1 MKRLVA
7 LSFVLFF
14 ACRALASAAGLPSVA
29 LPALPPPSLNGVI
42 DDSWAKAASLTLDN
56 DFTFRRPATEPAK
69 VLVTQDGSAIYVA
82 FDVTQSAG
90 ITANQ
95 HTNGSSVLNDD
106 YVGVYL
112 NPQGVAGFAYGF
124 FSNPVGTRYQ
134 TSSENSAYAPEWTA
148 VARGKQGGYVV
159 TMRIPLRL
167 IRSGGSRNWRAQ
179 FVHFTVATN
188 SVDVWSYSPVASSV
202 TDATFFGTISGVG
215 VAPAGGKGGAAQNP
229 VRFQPY
235 GLSESTSKENGGST
249 SRVGADFSLPF
260 TPTASFVGT
269 LHPDYSNVE
278 SDQQTIAPTAF
289 ARQYTEIRPFF
300 TQLAS
305 FFNSHFNCTNCPQTL
320 YTPAIPTF
328 PQGYGLE
335 GTQGRFNFA
344 AFDAL
349 GEDRTDQA
357 ETINYTYEDAHDST
371 NWNLQRVNVAA
382 DGVNDNTLT
391 FDGGYLNQHTHFF
404 AYSNNGI
411 ETGTLVT
418 DPSLGTYHDL
428 GIGYVSSI
436 AVFTGGIQRIGAQFS
451 PLAGYV
457 AQSDILGYQIYG
469 QRTFNFSRNDLLHDI
484 VVNDYYA
491 RYNNHL
497 DQLAQTDSDPQI
509 NFDFRNLM
517 TVHLYLASTGVRTVE
532 NEFLPFNQNG
542 FLLGYRFNT
551 NTPTYVSYSAGPY
564 YHGNLIAWTYLTT
577 LPVTRRIHLALETD
591 QAKYLTAFPGEMTTD
606 QWLQRASLDW
616 QPNRVLQ
623 FDVGVRRIIGGNLP
637 ASYQA
642 LTYDPAICATN
653 LYQPGCFVNAGN
665 VSVAAHFLYAR
676 NEFYIVYGNANNL
689 MTEPALFIKWI
700 RYMGAEKGT

>member
-1 MKRLVA
+1 MKRLASFCA
-7 LSFVLFF
+7 LLFF
-14 ACRALASAAGLPSVA
+14 VCLARGAAATLPTLA
-29 LPALPPPSLNGVI
+29 LPALPGPNIGGVI
-42 DDSWAKAASLTLDN
+42 DDSWAKAASLTLDS
-56 DFTFRRPATEPAK
+56 DFTFRRPSSEPAK
-69 VLVTQDGSAIYVA
+69 VLVTQDGTNLYIA
-82 FDVTQSAG
+82 FDVTQSTSV
-90 ITANQ
+90 TANQ
-95 HTNGSSVLNDD
+95 RTNGSSVLSDD
-106 YVGVYL
+106 YVGAYL

-124 FSNPVGTRYQ
+124 FANPIGTRYQ

-148 VARGKQGGYVV
+148 VARPKQGGYTV

-167 IRSGGSRNWRAQ
+167 IRSGGSRSWRAQ

-188 SVDVWSYSPVASSV
+188 SLDVWSYSPTAGSV
-202 TDATFFGTISGVG
+202 TDATFFGTITGVG
-215 VAPAGGKGGAAQNP
+215 IAPAGGKAGASRNP
-229 VRFQPY
+229 VRLQPY
-235 GLSESTSKENGGST
+235 ALSESTSKENGGST

-289 ARQYTEIRPFF
+289 ARQYNEVRPFF

-328 PQGYGLE
+328 PQGYGVE
-335 GTQGRFNFA
+335 GTQGKFNFA

-357 ETINYTYEDAHDST
+357 ETINYTYEDAYEST

-382 DGVNDNTLT
+382 DGLNDNTVTL
-391 FDGGYLNQHTHFF
+391 DGGYLDQRSHIF
-404 AYSNNGI
+404 AYSNNGV
-411 ETGTLVT
+411 ESGTLVT

-428 GIGYVSSI
+428 GLGYYSAL
-436 AVFTGGIQRIGAQFS
+436 AVATAGIQRIGAQFS

-457 AQSDILGYQIYG
+457 QQSDILGYQIYAS
-469 QRTFNFSRNDLLHDI
+469 RTFNFARTDLLHDI
-484 VVNDYYA
+484 VFSDYFA

-497 DQLAQTDSDPQI
+497 DELAQTDSDPQI

-517 TVHLYLASTGVRTVE
+517 TVHLYTGSTGVRTVE
-532 NEFLPFNQNG
+532 NDFLPFNQNG

-551 NTPTYVSYSAGPY
+551 NTPTYVSYSGGPY
-564 YHGNLIAWTYLTT
+564 YNGHLIAWTYLTT

-591 QAKYLTAFPGEMTTD
+591 QAKYLTVFPGEMTTD
-606 QWLQRASLDW
+606 QWLERTSLDW
-616 QPNRVLQ
+616 QPSRVLQ

-642 LTYDPAICATN
+642 LTYDPAVCATN

-665 VSVAAHFLYAR
+665 VSLAAHFLYAR
-676 NEFYIVYGNANNL
+676 NEYYIVYGNANNL
-689 MTEPALFIKWI
+689 ATEPALFIKWI
-700 RYMGAEKGT
+700 RYIGAEKGT